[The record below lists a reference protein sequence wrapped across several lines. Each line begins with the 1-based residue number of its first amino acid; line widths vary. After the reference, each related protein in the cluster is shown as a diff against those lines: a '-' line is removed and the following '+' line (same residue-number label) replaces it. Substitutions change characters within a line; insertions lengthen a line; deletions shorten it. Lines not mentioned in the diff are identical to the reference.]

1 MVVLAQPFVSLKQQT
16 AADMLKENCVTKL
29 NGSPLRDLAAEK
41 GILLLSSF
49 ESLHC
54 NVNVARQAVAEGL
67 NLVLCTDEV
76 HTLRESV
83 TATENSGYRAFQA
96 MWTFM
101 ASLADLKFLF
111 FAMSATV
118 RPKNERFLAQEL
130 GIETFSEVLRVSPTR
145 PEVLLDKFV
154 CVDKEA
160 ALLLLLQTR
169 PQMVSGWT
177 NQFLYGAL
185 IVLIHSQILVMTKNA
200 GCQLQEELKS
210 RGLDCE
216 FFYSGMDSSDKE
228 AIMLRVGKACVI
240 ATTGK
245 AHPYILM
252 CTHRY
257 FAAGFITGLNSLE
270 LERSVVWEYTY
281 NFENLVQFMVCD
293 LLKNIRGFLGGV

>member
-1 MVVLAQPFVSLKQQT
+1 MVVLAQPFVSLKEQT

-29 NGSPLRDLAAEK
+29 NGSPLRDLASEK

-67 NLVLCTDEV
+67 NLVL
-76 HTLRESV
+76 
-83 TATENSGYRAFQA
+83 
-96 MWTFM
+96 
-101 ASLADLKFLF
+101 
-111 FAMSATV
+111 AMSATV

-169 PQMVSGWT
+169 PQMVSGRT
-177 NQFLYGAL
+177 NQLLYGAL
-185 IVLIHSQILVMTKNA
+185 TALTHSQILVMTKNA

-245 AHPYILM
+245 AQSYILM

-257 FAAGFITGLNSLE
+257 VAAGFITGLNSLE

-281 NFENLVQFMVCD
+281 TFENLVQFMVCD
-293 LLKNIRGFLGGV
+293 LLKNIRGFLEGV